1 MKIIAN
7 LYATY
12 RVIAGE
18 KTYAFDLP
26 DEAGV
31 LQAVQELAK
40 QKPQLRPHWLNAEG
54 NLTQHL
60 LVFLNGSDVS
70 TLPDQW
76 ETKLKQGDV
85 IDFIPP
91 VAGG

>member
-1 MKIIAN
+1 MKITAN

-18 KTYAFDLP
+18 KTLAVELP

-31 LQAVQELAK
+31 LQAVQELAEM
-40 QKPQLRPHWLNAEG
+40 KPQLRPHWLNAEG
-54 NLTQHL
+54 TLTQHL

-70 TLPDQW
+70 TLPDLW
-76 ETKLKQGDV
+76 ETKLKEGDV
-85 IDFIPP
+85 IDFVPP